1 MKGGVWMKKI
11 LVVEDNENNM
21 YLITYILENQGYSV
35 IKALNGAE
43 GVEKALNTSP
53 DLILMDIQLPDFDG
67 FEVTKRI
74 RKSNNS
80 IPIIALT
87 SYAMVGDK
95 EKALKSGFTGYV
107 EKPIN
112 IDTIMDE
119 IEKFF

>member
-1 MKGGVWMKKI
+1 MKKI